1 MSMIFSTFSGGSRA
15 MAEERASRAIRAS
28 PVTIARRAARFLL
41 LGTLLALGTAPAA
54 FAAPPD
60 ETCHPGQTFA
70 AGGFDVCAPPAITT
84 GGGGIELGGLLPILL
99 AVVVGAGLAVAAA
112 YFVLR
117 RRAGGPLDPV
127 DAGEWWTCPSCG
139 RQNMVGSPRCYS
151 CGTWQGG
158 ARPDKRAPER

>member
-1 MSMIFSTFSGGSRA
+1 MSTTFSTFSGGSLA
-15 MAEERASRAIRAS
+15 MADAPVNRAVRARGVRIE
-28 PVTIARRAARFLL
+28 RRAAAALL
-41 LGTLLALGTAPAA
+41 VVAALSLGTAPAA

-84 GGGGIELGGLLPILL
+84 GGGGIELGGLPILL
-99 AVVVGAGLAVAAA
+99 AVVLGAALALAVA

-158 ARPDKRAPER
+158 ARPDKAAPDR

>member
-1 MSMIFSTFSGGSRA
+1 MISSTSFDGSRA
-15 MAEERASRAIRAS
+15 MAEERAIRATNATRAS
-28 PVTIARRAARFLL
+28 RIAAALL
-41 LGTLLALGTAPAA
+41 LLAVLAVGTASTAL
-54 FAAPPD
+54 AAPPD

-70 AGGFDVCAPPAITT
+70 AGGFDLCAPPKVSN
-84 GGGGIELGGLLPILL
+84 GGGGFEIGALLPIVL
-99 AVVVGAGLAVAAA
+99 ALVVGAGLALAVA

-127 DAGEWWTCPSCG
+127 DAGEWWTCTNCG

-158 ARPDKRAPER
+158 ARPDKPASER